1 MSSAADS
8 LCPYCGVVC
17 QVRYHLDGGRIR
29 WAEGIDGPA
38 NRGRL
43 CVKGRFG
50 WDYAAN
56 PDRLRTPLVR
66 REGATKTPN
75 PGDPLAQFR
84 ETSWAEALDCAAH
97 GFLKLKE

>member
-1 MSSAADS
+1 MVSSAVDS

-17 QVRYHLDGGRIR
+17 QVRYHLDGGRIM

-50 WDYAAN
+50 WDYASH
-56 PDRLRTPLVR
+56 PERLAAPLVR
-66 REGATKTPN
+66 REDAAKTPN
-75 PGDPLAQFR
+75 PDNPMDQFR
-84 ETSWAEALDCAAH
+84 EAS
-97 GFLKLKE
+97 